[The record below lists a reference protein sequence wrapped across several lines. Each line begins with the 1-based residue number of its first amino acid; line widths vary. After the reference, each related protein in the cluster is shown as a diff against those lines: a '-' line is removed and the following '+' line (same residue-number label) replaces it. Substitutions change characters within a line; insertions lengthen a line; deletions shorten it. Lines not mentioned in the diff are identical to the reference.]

1 MDLSPANR
9 GRRPTA
15 RRRPAPTLA
24 ALGLATTWLLAGCS
38 SGQDVWAEAME
49 DVDGV
54 VSVEY
59 LSRDNQLVG
68 PDDHEMTVRLEDDL
82 DVEQVRRIAEASC
95 ARDAPLTRLTLT
107 TAAPDTDEAGSVTLQ
122 NAAPY
127 DTACLAEE
135 TVAGFAT
142 ASTAMGRLLPGY
154 DGDFSSPGFTAG
166 AAPSPDDPDRALVVV
181 TTSAERARLLDA
193 LRALHDEGAALPLR
207 YVGWWDEDR
216 DPGTS
221 ATRPLVAD
229 LSPDADM
236 AVLAPL
242 ISGAFELGV
251 DDVEVTDRAITV
263 TPPPGAV
270 PDVAAWQHLADQA
283 AGAGVGLEVGTPSE
297 PDATTG

>member
-15 RRRPAPTLA
+15 RRRPAPALA

-49 DVDGV
+49 DLDGV

-82 DVEQVRRIAEASC
+82 DAEQVRRIAEASC

-107 TAAPDTDEAGSVTLQ
+107 TAAPDTDEAGSVTLRS
-122 NAAPY
+122 AGPY
-127 DTACLAEE
+127 GSACLAEE
-135 TVAGFAT
+135 TVAGFAA
-142 ASTAMGRLLPGY
+142 ASAAMGRLLPGY

-193 LRALHDEGAALPLR
+193 LRALHDESTALPLR

-216 DPGTS
+216 DPGTP
-221 ATRPLVAD
+221 ATRPLVAH
-229 LSPDADM
+229 LSPDVEM

-242 ISGAFELGV
+242 IRGAFALDVE
-251 DDVEVTDRAITV
+251 DVEVADRTITV

-270 PDVAAWQHLADQA
+270 PNAAAWQHLADQA

>member
-1 MDLSPANR
+1 M
-9 GRRPTA
+9 
-15 RRRPAPTLA
+15 LA
-24 ALGLATTWLLAGCS
+24 QVLGGLALAVLPGCAS
-38 SGQDVWAEAME
+38 TQQTWAETME
-49 DVDGV
+49 QVDGV
-54 VSVEY
+54 ASVEY
-59 LSRDNQLVG
+59 GFRDNRLVG
-68 PDDHEMTVRLEDDL
+68 PDDHEATVRLEDDL
-82 DVEQVRRIAEASC
+82 GAEQVRRLVETSC
-95 ARDAPLTRLTLT
+95 AHDAPLTRLTLT

-127 DTACLAEE
+127 GSACLAEE
-135 TVAGFAT
+135 TVAGFAA

-193 LRALHDEGAALPLR
+193 LRALHDEGTALPLR
-207 YVGWWDEDR
+207 YAGWWDEDR

-229 LSPDADM
+229 LSPAADM

-242 ISGAFELGV
+242 IRGAFELGV
-251 DDVEVTDRAITV
+251 DDVEVTDRTITV

-270 PDVAAWQHLADQA
+270 PDAAAWQHLADQA

-297 PDATTG
+297 PDAATG

>member
-1 MDLSPANR
+1 MTGAER
-9 GRRPTA
+9 TERK
-15 RRRPAPTLA
+15 
-24 ALGLATTWLLAGCS
+24 ALLTQVLGGLALAVLAGCAS
-38 SGQDVWAEAME
+38 AQQTWAETME
-49 DVDGV
+49 QVDGV
-54 VSVEY
+54 ASVEY
-59 LSRDNQLVG
+59 EFRDNQLVG
-68 PDDHEMTVRLEDDL
+68 PDDHEATVRLEDDL
-82 DVEQVRRIAEASC
+82 GAEQVRRLVETSC

-127 DTACLAEE
+127 DSACLAEE
-135 TVAGFAT
+135 TVAGFAA

-193 LRALHDEGAALPLR
+193 LRALHDEGTALPLR

-242 ISGAFELGV
+242 IRGAFELGV

-263 TPPPGAV
+263 APPPGAV
-270 PDVAAWQHLADQA
+270 PDAAAWQHLADQA